1 MICEPGDNG
10 VSFSARE
17 KKKRP
22 PPGSYVPSL
31 LLELKV
37 QRKGPPLPPTPAP
50 PAPLPSSLGLL
61 WQTLLGDILSYKEM
75 NVTHSLQWL
84 IKI

>member
-17 KKKRP
+17 KKGP

-31 LLELKV
+31 LWGLKV
-37 QRKGPPLPPTPAP
+37 QGKGPPLLLPPAP
-50 PAPLPSSLGLL
+50 PAPLPPSLGLL

-75 NVTHSLQWL
+75 NATRSLQWL